1 MVKLDPK
8 NPDDIIWVGTGEIW
22 TRNSVSIGDGLYKS
36 EDGGNNWKKI
46 GFEKSERISSIVIN
60 PNNTDEMYVGVLG
73 ALWSDSE
80 ERGVY
85 KSSDG
90 GKTWENILYKV

>member
-1 MVKLDPK
+1 M
-8 NPDDIIWVGTGEIW
+8 
-22 TRNSVSIGDGLYKS
+22 SIGDGLYKS
-36 EDGGNNWKKI
+36 EDGGSNWKKI

-80 ERGVY
+80 ERVLRY
-85 KSSDG
+85 HSKAHL
-90 GKTWENILYKV
+90 KPLHTFHRYY